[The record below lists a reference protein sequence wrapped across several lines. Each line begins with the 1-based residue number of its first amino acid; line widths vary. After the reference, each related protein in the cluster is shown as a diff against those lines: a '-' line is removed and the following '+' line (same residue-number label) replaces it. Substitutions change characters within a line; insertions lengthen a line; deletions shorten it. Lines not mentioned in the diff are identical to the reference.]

1 MKRLTKQTKEKNMGI
16 SRKISK
22 AMEASSWIRKMF
34 EEGAQL
40 KKEKGAENV
49 YDFTLGNPITEPP
62 KAFEDKLKALA
73 ADTTPGT
80 HAYMP
85 NSGLVGVREKIAAY
99 LKAQTGL
106 PYAFN
111 HITMT
116 VGAAGGLNVTL
127 KALLDPGDEVLAL
140 SPFFVEYG
148 VYADNHGGILKPVP
162 TTEAFLPDLEKL
174 AAAITPATK
183 ALIINSPNNPT
194 GVVYPKEVLKALGDL
209 LATAS
214 QKVGHAIYLI
224 SDEPYRK
231 IAFDNTEVPYPS
243 LFYKDTLL
251 ITSHSKDLSL
261 PGERIGYIA
270 IHPESTD
277 AQALATATNFTN
289 RILGYVNAPALMQR
303 VVADLQEEPADVAG
317 YQEKRD
323 LFYPALTAFGYEI
336 IKPKGAF
343 YLFPKAPGG
352 DDVAFVNHLKKYDIL
367 AVPGTGFGTPGYFRL
382 AYCVR
387 NAIIE
392 KSLDGFKKAI
402 KDLV

>member
-1 MKRLTKQTKEKNMGI
+1 MSI

-34 EEGAQL
+34 EEGAML
-40 KKEKGAENV
+40 KKEKGEENV

-62 KAFEDKLKALA
+62 KAFDDKLKALA
-73 ADTTPGT
+73 AIKVPGS

-85 NSGLVGVREKIAAY
+85 NSGMVPVREKIAAY
-99 LKAQTGL
+99 LKKQTGL
-106 PYAFN
+106 PYDFN

-140 SPFFVEYG
+140 SPFFVEYR

-162 TTEAFLPDLEKL
+162 TTEDFLPDLEKL

-183 ALIINSPNNPT
+183 VLIINSPNNPT
-194 GVVYPKEVLKALGDL
+194 GVVYSQKTLEDL
-209 LATAS
+209 SELLVTAS
-214 QKVGHAIYLI
+214 QKIGHPIYLI

-231 IAFDNTEVPYPS
+231 IAFDNTEVPYPC

-270 IHPESTD
+270 IHPDSTD
-277 AQALATATNFTN
+277 AGALATATNFTN
-289 RILGYVNAPALMQR
+289 RILGFVNAPALMQR
-303 VVADLQEEPADVAG
+303 VVADLQDEPADVAG

-323 LFYPALTAFGYEI
+323 IFYPALTSFGYEMV
-336 IKPKGAF
+336 KPEGAF
-343 YLFPKAPGG
+343 YLFPKAPGN

-367 AVPGTGFGTPGYFRL
+367 AVPGSGFGTPGYFRL

-387 NAIIE
+387 NSIIE

-402 KDLV
+402 ENLS